1 MNFLIKLTNK
11 FAEQHF
17 GTKFAVPYAT
27 LFMAALEE
35 KILSKVKKKPSFWFK
50 YTYHIFFV
58 WEHGKKSLKE
68 FSNEIN

>member
-35 KILSKVKKKPSFWFK
+35 KILSKVKKKPSFWF
-50 YTYHIFFV
+50 V